1 MSEQWCGVLLQ
12 CQLAGAAG
20 LAWHQHFCIHAAV
33 SLWPPPVTH
42 VRTCWHVFHF
52 STCFFCICCFLHL
65 LFSPTHIISGCS
77 GLCSCNGLV
86 RVDREASV
94 LFDCFKLPLW
104 PLSFLAR
111 RCCAC
116 SQAHLFV
123 YVASCRTCCPSQAV
137 CKWFLSHAHI
147 LQYVW
152 DKNVYSQRVSSF
164 LLIWSRARGAVQWV
178 PRGATLGFCTLLG
191 TASQGCSQQL
201 VRWFQ

>member
-1 MSEQWCGVLLQ
+1 MSAHAGTLSTSVL
-12 CQLAGAAG
+12 G
-20 LAWHQHFCIHAAV
+20 
-33 SLWPPPVTH
+33 
-42 VRTCWHVFHF
+42 
-52 STCFFCICCFLHL
+52 FFCICCFLHL
-65 LFSPTHIISGCS
+65 LFSPNHIISGCP

-111 RCCAC
+111 RCAC

-123 YVASCRTCCPSQAV
+123 YVASCRTCCRSQAV

-201 VRWFQ
+201 VRWPNEQPAAQYTPDVISRRQHACGCSSANHRSTSIMMAGS